1 VARANSST
9 TNGARFSVGIDLG
22 TTNCA
27 IACADI
33 READATGAIQVMP
46 IPQLV
51 EAGEV
56 VPLMLL
62 PSFLYVVGDLDF
74 PAGSLRLP
82 WEEEGVRPAHI
93 VGELARKRGSERPAR
108 LVSSAK
114 SWLSHAGANRTSA
127 ILPWKAPEEVAQ
139 ISPVMASSAYLRHLR
154 HTWDTC
160 VAAGDT
166 DLALDR
172 QHVFLTVPA
181 SFDEEARELT
191 LRAAEAAGLANVTLL
206 EEPQAACYA
215 WIDSAGDRWR
225 RQLRVDDLVLVC
237 DIGGGT
243 TDFSLILV
251 SERDGDLALERV
263 AIGDHILLGGDNM
276 DLALARLVQ
285 QRLENEGH
293 RIDTWQLQTLWHQCR
308 VAKETLFAQPDRDEH
323 PITVL
328 GKSSRLIGETIRTTL
343 RRGDLDQMLLDG
355 FFPLVSS
362 SDMPARRRQA
372 GLQELGLPYAADVAV
387 TRHLARFLARQAS
400 GGPLSGTS
408 GTSGTSFAIRRG
420 PSGLACPTHVLFN
433 GGVMKAAP
441 LRARIVETLNLWLQQ
456 EGFAPLDAVHVLDAP
471 DLDHAVAKG
480 AAVYG
485 RVRASGRGVRIRS
498 GAPRTYYIG
507 IESALPAVPGFP
519 APLKALCVVPFG
531 MEEGTSAA
539 IAGREFG
546 LAVGEPAEFRFLSS
560 TIRKSDPPGALVE
573 DWGDEV
579 EELGPLEVTLTGG
592 DSNDAADLTPVT
604 LESRVTEIGTLELW
618 CKERDGERR
627 WKLELNI
634 RETENLR
641 V

>member
-1 VARANSST
+1 VAKANST
-9 TNGARFSVGIDLG
+9 TASRASFSVGIDLG

-27 IACADI
+27 MACADI
-33 READATGAIQVMP
+33 RDPEAAGAIEVLP

-51 EAGEV
+51 EAGETA
-56 VPLMLL
+56 PLTLL

-74 PAGSLRLP
+74 SATSLRLP
-82 WEEEGVRPAHI
+82 WEKEGVRPARI
-93 VGELARKRGSERPAR
+93 VGELARKRGAERPVR

-127 ILPWKAPEEVAQ
+127 ILPWNAPEDVPQ
-139 ISPVMASSAYLRHLR
+139 LSPVAASSAYLQHLR
-154 HTWDTC
+154 HTWDTRM
-160 VAAGDT
+160 AAGDPS
-166 DLALDR
+166 LALDR
-172 QHVFLTVPA
+172 QHVYLTVPA

-215 WIDSAGDRWR
+215 WIESMGDRWR
-225 RQLRVDDLVLVC
+225 RQLRVGDLVLVC
-237 DIGGGT
+237 DVGGGT

-276 DLALARLVQ
+276 DLALARLAQ
-285 QRLENEGH
+285 QRLEGDGH

-308 VAKETLFAQPDRDEH
+308 VAKETLFAEPDRDEH
-323 PITVL
+323 PVTVL
-328 GKSSRLIGETIRTTL
+328 GKGSRLIGGTIRTSL
-343 RRGDLDQMLLDG
+343 RRADLDQNLLDG
-355 FFPLVSS
+355 FFPVVSS

-372 GLQELGLPYAADVAV
+372 GLQELGLPYAADAAV

-400 GGPLSGTS
+400 GGPTS
-408 GTSGTSFAIRRG
+408 ETASAIRCG

-441 LRARIVETLNLWLQQ
+441 LRARIVEVLNQWLRQ
-456 EGFAPLDAVHVLDAP
+456 EGFTALDAAHVLDAP
-471 DLDHAVAKG
+471 DLDHAVARG
-480 AAVYG
+480 AAAYG

-507 IESALPAVPGFP
+507 IESSLPAVPGFP

-531 MEEGTSAA
+531 TEEGTSAA
-539 IAGREFG
+539 IPGREFG

-560 TIRKSDPPGALVE
+560 TIRKNDPPGALIE
-573 DWGDEV
+573 DWGDEL

-592 DSNDAADLTPVT
+592 DLDDADLTPVS

-634 RETENLR
+634 RETESLR
-641 V
+641 I

>member
-1 VARANSST
+1 VAKAKSSKAER
-9 TNGARFSVGIDLG
+9 ARFSVGIDLG

-33 READATGAIQVMP
+33 SDAEALKAIEVLP
-46 IPQLV
+46 VPQLV
-51 EAGEV
+51 EAAEV
-56 VPLMLL
+56 APLTLL

-82 WEEEGVRPAHI
+82 WDEEGVRPAHI
-93 VGELARKRGSERPAR
+93 VGELARKRGAERPVR

-127 ILPWKAPEEVAQ
+127 ILPWNAPEDVAQ
-139 ISPVMASSAYLRHLR
+139 VSPVMASSAYLQHLR
-154 HTWDTC
+154 QAWDAR
-160 VAAGDT
+160 VAAGDAS
-166 DLALDR
+166 LALER
-172 QHVFLTVPA
+172 QQVFLTVPA

-191 LRAAEAAGLANVTLL
+191 LRAAEAAGLSNVTLL

-215 WIDSAGDRWR
+215 WIETAGDRWR
-225 RQLRVDDLVLVC
+225 RQLRVGDLVLVC

-251 SERDGDLALERV
+251 SEHDGDLALERV

-276 DLALARLVQ
+276 DLALARLAQ
-285 QRLENEGH
+285 QRLEGEGH

-308 VAKETLFAQPDRDEH
+308 VAKETLFAEPDRAEH
-323 PITVL
+323 PVTVL
-328 GKSSRLIGETIRTTL
+328 GKSSRLIGGTIRTTL
-343 RRGDLDQMLLDG
+343 RRDDLDQLLLDG

-362 SDMPARRRQA
+362 SDMPARRRQL
-372 GLQELGLPYAADVAV
+372 GLQELGLPYAADAAV

-400 GGPLSGTS
+400 GGALSGT
-408 GTSGTSFAIRRG
+408 TTAIRRG

-441 LRARIVETLNLWLQQ
+441 LRARIVEALNLWLQQ
-456 EGFAPLDAVHVLDAP
+456 EGFAPLDAAHVLDAP
-471 DLDHAVAKG
+471 DLDHAVARG
-480 AAVYG
+480 AAAYG

-560 TIRKSDPPGALVE
+560 TIRKNDRPGVLIE
-573 DWGDEV
+573 DWGDDL
-579 EELGPLEVTLTGG
+579 EELGPLEVTLTSDGNHA
-592 DSNDAADLTPVT
+592 DDLTPVS

-618 CKERDGERR
+618 CRERDGDRR

-634 RETENLR
+634 RETESLR
-641 V
+641 T